1 MTQEPWEFYTD
12 FLRGPRT
19 YEKKVAYSVS
29 GRATKIK
36 GVIITEAS
44 FWAGHVKL
52 RLTVSQEGMPIYIND
67 FEVLKGPILT
77 APFEY
82 IARTVDIDIP
92 ITTKKVEKGQAEL
105 LLRVTTTMGSLRGR
119 VVELRLETTDT

>member
-19 YEKKVAYSVS
+19 YEKKVAYPVS
-29 GRATKIK
+29 GRVTKIK
-36 GVIITEAS
+36 GTIITEAS
-44 FWAGHVKL
+44 FWAGHVRL
-52 RLTVSQEGMPIYIND
+52 RLAISQEGAPIYIND

-82 IARTVDIDIP
+82 VARTVDIDIP

-119 VVELRLETTDT
+119 VVELRLETTDA